1 MRVNKLTPG
10 YNLRWESSRM
20 MLPEHREQLL
30 EEMRKQ
36 QEFIPAILDN
46 DQLQEIDRVIV
57 KSIETR
63 QAVTITYA
71 KKHGPAYFFGW
82 IQKVDI
88 NEGWLK
94 MFHNADTLTIPFKR
108 IINVEING

>member
-1 MRVNKLTPG
+1 MRINKLTPG

-30 EEMRKQ
+30 EERRKQ

-63 QAVTITYA
+63 QAITITYA
-71 KKHGPAYFFGW
+71 TKHGPAHFFGW
-82 IQKVDI
+82 IQKVEI
-88 NEGWLK
+88 HEGWLK
-94 MFHNADTLTIPFKR
+94 MALNEETLTIPFKR
-108 IINVEING
+108 IINVETN